1 MASTDIKLDAIIL
14 AGGNAGGLSEGV
26 SCKGLVRICDRPMV
40 EYVIDSLRGSSRIRR
55 IVVVLP
61 DAGTG
66 RWQKK
71 VDEVVISYGN
81 VVDNFLAAVEVL
93 GDSDRVLVVS
103 GDVPLITAEAIDDY
117 LAKCEPFEGDLYY
130 PIATKQSVEAKFPGV
145 QRTYMRLRGGTFT
158 GGNIGLVN
166 PAAIVANRTL
176 MESVFDLR
184 KSPLG
189 LVRILGFGFIV
200 KFFLRRLTVD
210 ELEQKV
216 SELIK
221 GKGRAIVV
229 THPEI
234 GFDVDKPADLALAT
248 RVLAGDAC

>member
-1 MASTDIKLDAIIL
+1 MEIDVIIL
-14 AGGNAGGLSEGV
+14 AGGNPGQLDEHAA
-26 SCKGLVRICDRPMV
+26 CKGLVPICAKPMV
-40 EYVIDSLRGSSRIRR
+40 EYVVDSLRACRHIRR
-55 IVVVLP
+55 VVAVLP

-66 RWQKK
+66 AWQSK

-93 GDSDRVLVVS
+93 GHSDRVLVVS
-103 GDVPLITAEAIDDY
+103 GDVPLITADAIDDY
-117 LAKCEPFEGDLYY
+117 LAKCEPFDGDLYY

-166 PAAIVANRTL
+166 PAAIIANRSL
-176 MESVFDLR
+176 MESVFELR

-189 LVRILGFGFIV
+189 LVRILGLGFIV
-200 KFFLRRLTVD
+200 KFFFRRLTVD
-210 ELEQKV
+210 ELEDKV
-216 SELIK
+216 SQLIN
-221 GKGRAIVV
+221 GKGRAVV
-229 THPEI
+229 VAYPEI

-248 RVLAGDAC
+248 RLLAGEAC